1 MAEPIEMPFEL
12 WARMGPRNRVL
23 DGGPQ
28 MLRDVAMATN
38 YGTKIVIT
46 GFVWTI
52 ATRQLLVMERV
63 DWSANK
69 KQILPTP
76 WN

>member
-46 GFVWTI
+46 GFV
-52 ATRQLLVMERV
+52 
-63 DWSANK
+63 
-69 KQILPTP
+69 
-76 WN
+76 